1 MDNISPTNPD
11 LPILEHIE
19 KDPDADQAAIASQI
33 DVAVGTINW
42 HIKRLV
48 EKGYVKVMRLNR
60 KKLRYIITPEGIAHR
75 ARLTVSY
82 IQNQFSLFRL
92 VRERAIAMLALLNE
106 KGYREVNIAGEG
118 DVADVCR
125 LTSMEKGFTL
135 TNDSAAPTLYI
146 DNLKIEAEIEGKRIH
161 E

>member
-1 MDNISPTNPD
+1 MDNISQTNPD

-19 KDPDADQAAIASQI
+19 KNPDADQAAIASQI

-75 ARLTVSY
+75 ARLMVDY
-82 IQNQFSLFRL
+82 IQNQFQLFRI
-92 VRERAIAMLALLNE
+92 VRERALTALSLLRD
-106 KGYREVNIAGEG
+106 KGYTELRIEGKG

-125 LTSMEKGFTL
+125 LTCMEKGFNL
-135 TNDSAAPTLYI
+135 TDDPEAPILII
-146 DNLKIEAEIEGKRIH
+146 DNLKIQAEIEGDLVQ
-161 E
+161 